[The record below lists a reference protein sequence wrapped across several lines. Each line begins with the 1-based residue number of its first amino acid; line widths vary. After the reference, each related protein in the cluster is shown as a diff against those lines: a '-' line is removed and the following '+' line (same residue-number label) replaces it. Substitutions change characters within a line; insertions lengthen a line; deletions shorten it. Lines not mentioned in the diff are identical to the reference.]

1 MNTARDFTFL
11 LLGAL
16 LASGWWATVI
26 WDGVPAGPN
35 NVPFV
40 GVLTCLATA
49 GVAAW
54 LIYELLYAAFK
65 GPGK

>member
-1 MNTARDFTFL
+1 MNTARDFVFT

-16 LASGWWATVI
+16 LASGWWATVR
-26 WDGVPAGPN
+26 WDGVPQGPN
-35 NVPFV
+35 NVPLV
-40 GVLTCLATA
+40 GLLTLLVSA
-49 GVAAW
+49 GVAVW